1 MDKTSIIRA
10 FALGYYHGRAD
21 GIVDCRFK
29 RDELIAAYRDGY
41 DAGVADYCDE
51 AHPEDIE
58 TLEEAQ

>member
-1 MDKTSIIRA
+1 MDNTSIIRA

-21 GIVDCRFK
+21 GVYNCPFK
-29 RDELIAAYRDGY
+29 QDEYKASYRDGY

-58 TLEEAQ
+58 TLEED